1 MGAYAVISIVNAVLQ
16 LIIAYM
22 LYLSPLDKLKT
33 YSVLYLVVAFI
44 IRTIYGIYCRR
55 KFEECTY
62 HLLLDKDL
70 FSERRKYAD
79 EYLFRCGSK
88 RSSWYCRTS

>member
-1 MGAYAVISIVNAVLQ
+1 MISVPFNAEIIAHEEMGAYAVISIVNAVLQ

-62 HLLLDKDL
+62 HLLLDKTCFPKWVNL
-70 FSERRKYAD
+70 LVGTF
-79 EYLFRCGSK
+79 
-88 RSSWYCRTS
+88 

>member
-33 YSVLYLVVAFI
+33 YAVLYLVVAFI
-44 IRTIYGIYCRR
+44 IRIIYGIYCRR

-62 HLLLDKDL
+62 YLLLDKD
-70 FSERRKYAD
+70 FVFRKWVN
-79 EYLFRCGSK
+79 LLVGTF
-88 RSSWYCRTS
+88 